1 MLTMRLCGT
10 NWSRG
15 TRCGEGEDQ
24 GGTAQRQEP
33 TRSEERYR
41 AIARL
46 SSRLT
51 GPRSRGDGAS
61 RAPRLAGRP
70 EGVFSLRDER
80 KRDEETHDGGN
91 QQDQSLGAIR
101 PC

>member
-1 MLTMRLCGT
+1 MLTRRLCGT
-10 NWSRG
+10 NRSRG

-33 TRSEERYR
+33 TGSEKRYR
-41 AIARL
+41 AIA
-46 SSRLT
+46 RLT

-61 RAPRLAGRP
+61 RARRLAGRP

-80 KRDEETHDGGN
+80 MRDEETHDGAN

-101 PC
+101 PF